1 MKALKI
7 EPGKA
12 PERIDVANE
21 LASLQSL
28 VGGYIEVIYPDER
41 RPVGLI
47 CNEEGKC
54 CGLELNRALY
64 QNGKPY
70 DIIAGT
76 FLVVGLSAEDFTDL
90 REEDAAYFEKLFR
103 SPEKFQRFAG
113 RLVISKVVPGGGET
127 PPFSKTEK
135 TEWVFS
141 VTFAFL
147 GFEKHE
153 HKSEIQ
159 GRKFKFE
166 GQISKLNAR

>member
-12 PERIDVANE
+12 PERIDIDNE
-21 LASLQSL
+21 LEALQVA

-90 REEDAAYFEKLFR
+90 REEDVAYFEKLFH
-103 SPEKFQRFAG
+103 SPEKFKHFAG
-113 RLVISKVVPGGGET
+113 RLVISKVVSGG
-127 PPFSKTEK
+127 
-135 TEWVFS
+135 
-141 VTFAFL
+141 A
-147 GFEKHE
+147 
-153 HKSEIQ
+153 
-159 GRKFKFE
+159 
-166 GQISKLNAR
+166 

>member
-12 PERIDVANE
+12 PERIDIDNE
-21 LASLQSL
+21 LEALQVA

-64 QNGKPY
+64 QNGKSY

-90 REEDAAYFEKLFR
+90 REEDAAYFEKLFH
-103 SPEKFQRFAG
+103 SPEKFKHFAG
-113 RLVISKVVPGGGET
+113 RLVISKVVSGG
-127 PPFSKTEK
+127 
-135 TEWVFS
+135 
-141 VTFAFL
+141 A
-147 GFEKHE
+147 
-153 HKSEIQ
+153 
-159 GRKFKFE
+159 
-166 GQISKLNAR
+166 

>member
-12 PERIDVANE
+12 PERIDIDNTLEA
-21 LASLQSL
+21 LQNA

-41 RPVGLI
+41 RPVGMI

-90 REEDAAYFEKLFR
+90 REEDAAYFEKMFHT
-103 SPEKFQRFAG
+103 PEKFGHFAG
-113 RLVISKVVPGGGET
+113 RLIISKVVSGG
-127 PPFSKTEK
+127 
-135 TEWVFS
+135 
-141 VTFAFL
+141 A
-147 GFEKHE
+147 
-153 HKSEIQ
+153 
-159 GRKFKFE
+159 
-166 GQISKLNAR
+166 

>member
-12 PERIDVANE
+12 PERINVANE

-64 QNGKPY
+64 KNGKPY

-76 FLVVGLSAEDFTDL
+76 F
-90 REEDAAYFEKLFR
+90 
-103 SPEKFQRFAG
+103 
-113 RLVISKVVPGGGET
+113 
-127 PPFSKTEK
+127 
-135 TEWVFS
+135 
-141 VTFAFL
+141 
-147 GFEKHE
+147 
-153 HKSEIQ
+153 
-159 GRKFKFE
+159 
-166 GQISKLNAR
+166 

>member
-12 PERIDVANE
+12 PERIDIHNE
-21 LASLQSL
+21 LATLQDA
-28 VGGYIEVIYPDER
+28 VGGYIQVVYPDPH
-41 RPVGLI
+41 RPVGLV

-90 REEDAAYFEKLFR
+90 REEDAQHKHQHLQHQKRLQEHPRGLQRLQRDLIF
-103 SPEKFQRFAG
+103 SPNNHK
-113 RLVISKVVPGGGET
+113 
-127 PPFSKTEK
+127 
-135 TEWVFS
+135 
-141 VTFAFL
+141 
-147 GFEKHE
+147 KHAP
-153 HKSEIQ
+153 
-159 GRKFKFE
+159 RRM
-166 GQISKLNAR
+166 ARGV

>member
-12 PERIDVANE
+12 PERIDIHNE
-21 LASLQSL
+21 LATLQDA
-28 VGGYIEVIYPDER
+28 VGGYIQVVYPDPH
-41 RPVGLI
+41 RPVGLV

-90 REEDAAYFEKLFR
+90 REENATYFEKLFH
-103 SPEKFQRFAG
+103 SPEKFKYFAG
-113 RLVISKVVPGGGET
+113 RLVISKVVSGG
-127 PPFSKTEK
+127 
-135 TEWVFS
+135 
-141 VTFAFL
+141 A
-147 GFEKHE
+147 
-153 HKSEIQ
+153 
-159 GRKFKFE
+159 
-166 GQISKLNAR
+166 

>member
-28 VGGYIEVIYPDER
+28 VGGYIEVIYSDER

-103 SPEKFQRFAG
+103 SPEK
-113 RLVISKVVPGGGET
+113 LSLIHISEPT
-127 PPFSKTEK
+127 R
-135 TEWVFS
+135 
-141 VTFAFL
+141 
-147 GFEKHE
+147 H
-153 HKSEIQ
+153 
-159 GRKFKFE
+159 
-166 GQISKLNAR
+166 

>member
-12 PERIDVANE
+12 PERIDIDNTLEA
-21 LASLQSL
+21 LQNA

-47 CNEEGKC
+47 CTEEGKC

-90 REEDAAYFEKLFR
+90 REEDAAYFEKMFHT
-103 SPEKFQRFAG
+103 PEKFGHFAG
-113 RLVISKVVPGGGET
+113 RLIISKVVSGG
-127 PPFSKTEK
+127 
-135 TEWVFS
+135 
-141 VTFAFL
+141 A
-147 GFEKHE
+147 
-153 HKSEIQ
+153 
-159 GRKFKFE
+159 
-166 GQISKLNAR
+166 

>member
-76 FLVVGLSAEDFTDL
+76 FLVVGLSQPIS
-90 REEDAAYFEKLFR
+90 R
-103 SPEKFQRFAG
+103 SCSARRKSF
-113 RLVISKVVPGGGET
+113 SDSPGGLLSPRWFLAGYK
-127 PPFSKTEK
+127 PRLSQKPKKPNGFFRLRSLF
-135 TEWVFS
+135 WV
-141 VTFAFL
+141 L
-147 GFEKHE
+147 MGFEKHE

>member
-12 PERIDVANE
+12 PERIDIHNE
-21 LASLQSL
+21 LAALQDA
-28 VGGYIEVIYPDER
+28 VGGYIQVVYPDSH
-41 RPVGLI
+41 RPVGLV

-90 REEDAAYFEKLFR
+90 REEDATYFEKLFH
-103 SPEKFQRFAG
+103 SPEKFKYFAG
-113 RLVISKVVPGGGET
+113 RLVISKVVSGG
-127 PPFSKTEK
+127 
-135 TEWVFS
+135 
-141 VTFAFL
+141 A
-147 GFEKHE
+147 
-153 HKSEIQ
+153 
-159 GRKFKFE
+159 
-166 GQISKLNAR
+166 

>member
-12 PERIDVANE
+12 PERIDIHNE
-21 LASLQSL
+21 LATLQDA
-28 VGGYIEVIYPDER
+28 VGGYIQVAYPDPH
-41 RPVGLI
+41 RPVGLV

-90 REEDAAYFEKLFR
+90 REEDAAYFEKLFH
-103 SPEKFQRFAG
+103 SPEKFKYFAG
-113 RLVISKVVPGGGET
+113 RLVISKVVSSG
-127 PPFSKTEK
+127 
-135 TEWVFS
+135 
-141 VTFAFL
+141 A
-147 GFEKHE
+147 
-153 HKSEIQ
+153 
-159 GRKFKFE
+159 
-166 GQISKLNAR
+166 